1 MNFVYGRLVHAAVL
15 GIKSIEDSAVSEKN
29 QQGRVLIV
37 EDDQD
42 LRELLS
48 AGLAVHGFE
57 IQKAPSAEVA
67 LPLIDETR
75 FDVILVDLNLPGM
88 SGLELCSRVVSE
100 GNSSV
105 VIMTAFAS
113 IKSAVEAMR
122 AGAYDY
128 ILKPLD
134 VDAVAMRL
142 SRVVKERRIHE
153 EARRLRDVVHPSSG
167 FGGLTGS
174 STPMQKVYDLLA
186 RAAPSEA
193 SVLITGESG
202 TGKELAARAIHD
214 HSNRRDG
221 PFVALNC
228 SAVPEQLIESE
239 LFGHAKGSFTDARS
253 DRVGLF
259 AQANGGTLFLD
270 EIGEIPSPMQ
280 AKLLRALEERQVR
293 PVGSNREME
302 IDVRIVAATNRDLEA
317 WAEQGRFREDL
328 YFRINV
334 IHAQLPPL
342 RSRGTDVLLLAQF
355 FLRRFSAQE
364 AKEVSGI
371 DPVAAQRL
379 CDYDWPGNV
388 RELRNCIERA
398 VALTRYEELS
408 LEDLPERIRTFKRS
422 HVVVASDD
430 PTELVPIEEV
440 ERRYIMRVLEAVG
453 GSKTA
458 ASKILGLDRKTLY
471 RRLERYKA
479 QNK

>member
-1 MNFVYGRLVHAAVL
+1 MPAAKDHGRLLV
-15 GIKSIEDSAVSEKN
+15 
-29 QQGRVLIV
+29 V

-42 LRELLS
+42 LRELLCT
-48 AGLAVHGFE
+48 GLAAQGFSVE
-57 IQKAPSAEVA
+57 KAASAEA
-67 LPLIDETR
+67 SLKQLESER
-75 FDVILVDLNLPGM
+75 FDVVLVDLNLPGM
-88 SGLELCSRVVSE
+88 SGLELCSRVVAETTSA
-100 GNSSV
+100 V
-105 VIMTAFAS
+105 IIMTAFAS

-134 VDAVAMRL
+134 VDAVALRL
-142 SRVVKERRIHE
+142 GRVVKERRIHE
-153 EARRLRDVVHPSSG
+153 EARRLRDVVHPTGG
-167 FGGLTGS
+167 FGSLTGTS
-174 STPMQKVYDLLA
+174 APMQRVYDLLG

-214 HSNRRDG
+214 HSNRREG

-239 LFGHAKGSFTDARS
+239 LFGHARGSFTDARN

-270 EIGEIPSPMQ
+270 EIGEIPGAMQ
-280 AKLLRALEERQVR
+280 AKLLRALEERSVR
-293 PVGSNREME
+293 PVGSNAEID

-317 WAEQGRFREDL
+317 WAEEGRFREDL

-334 IHAQLPPL
+334 IHALLPPL
-342 RSRGTDVLLLAQF
+342 RARGTDVLLLAQH
-355 FLRRFSAQE
+355 FLRRFSSQE

-371 DPVAAQRL
+371 DAVAAQRL
-379 CDYDWPGNV
+379 CDYEWPGNV

-398 VALTRYEELS
+398 VALTRFAELS

-430 PTELVPIEEV
+430 PSELVPIEEV

-479 QNK
+479 QGLT

>member
-1 MNFVYGRLVHAAVL
+1 MGGGTKSAIECGVTAAKDQGRLLV
-15 GIKSIEDSAVSEKN
+15 
-29 QQGRVLIV
+29 V

-42 LRELLS
+42 LRELLA
-48 AGLAVHGFE
+48 AGLGSQGFSV
-57 IQKAPSAEVA
+57 QTAPSAEA
-67 LPLIDETR
+67 SLGLFESER

-88 SGLELCSRVVSE
+88 SGLELCSRIVAEATSAVI
-100 GNSSV
+100 
-105 VIMTAFAS
+105 IMTAFAS

-134 VDAVAMRL
+134 VDAVALRL
-142 SRVVKERRIHE
+142 GRVVKERRIHE
-153 EARRLRDVVHPSSG
+153 EARRLRDVVHPTGG
-167 FGGLTGS
+167 FGGLTGTS
-174 STPMQKVYDLLA
+174 APMQRVYDLLG

-202 TGKELAARAIHD
+202 TGKELAARALHD
-214 HSNRRDG
+214 HSSRRGG

-239 LFGHAKGSFTDARS
+239 LFGHARGSFTDARS

-259 AQANGGTLFLD
+259 TQADGGTLFLD

-280 AKLLRALEERQVR
+280 AKLLRVLEERRVR
-293 PVGSNREME
+293 PVGANQEID

-342 RSRGTDVLLLAQF
+342 RARGTDVLLLAQH
-355 FLRRFSAQE
+355 FLRRFSEQE
-364 AKEVSGI
+364 AKDVSGI

-379 CDYDWPGNV
+379 CDYEWPGNV

-398 VALTRYEELS
+398 VALTRFAEIS
-408 LEDLPERIRTFKRS
+408 LDDLPERVRTFKRS
-422 HVVVASDD
+422 HVVVVSDD
-430 PTELVPIEEV
+430 PSELVPIEEV

-479 QNK
+479 QGLN